1 MFNAFLSLLAVA
13 AIVGSG
19 YVTAKKLDKLG

>member
-1 MFNAFLSLLAVA
+1 MIATLLVLLAVA

-19 YVTAKKLDKLG
+19 YFASRSIDRLH